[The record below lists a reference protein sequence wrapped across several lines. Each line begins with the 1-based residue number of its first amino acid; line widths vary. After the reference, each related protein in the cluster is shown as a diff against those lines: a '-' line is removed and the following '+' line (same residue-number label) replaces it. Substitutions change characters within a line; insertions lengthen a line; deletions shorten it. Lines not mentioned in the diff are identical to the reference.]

1 LNAASDPLGIP
12 IELLTGPLAQRA
24 KALLALMVGP
34 DAKFRDHQLEAIMA
48 VAAQR
53 RRLLLVEKT
62 GWGKSVVYFIATRLL
77 READLGPTIVIS
89 PLLALMRNQL
99 VLAER
104 AGLVAR
110 TVNSQN
116 QDDHGQIELELK
128 ADKCDLLLVSPERL
142 ANRIFVTET
151 LLSLPKGLGMFV
163 VDEAHCISD
172 WGHDFRLDY
181 RRIVNIVRSL
191 PDSVPVLATTAT
203 ANDRVVQDVQE
214 QFGGIDVV
222 RGPLA
227 RESLLLQNIRLDDQA
242 QRLAW
247 LAEHIPE
254 FTGSGVIYCL
264 TKRDC
269 ERVADWLRTRG
280 IEAFTYHSDLDRE
293 ARLDL
298 EDRLLQNRLKAL
310 VATIALGMGFDKPDL
325 GFVVHFQRPGSTVGY
340 YQQIGRAGRDLER
353 AYAILLNGRE
363 DDEIQDFFIQSAFP
377 ASDEQA
383 GVLRAIATKGPIS
396 RNRLLP
402 ILNMSLPR
410 LEKCLSFLELEGAV
424 AHVDGKWLRTANPW
438 TPDPDMGAAVS
449 RRRLEEL
456 EEMKAYV
463 LCDTCLMEEIARRLD
478 DPTAKKCGRCAN
490 DVGELV
496 SSQVDAKMLLEAISF
511 LKRRAIPIPARK
523 QWMGVPDRPYRIP
536 PGQQCEDG
544 LALCSWGDAGWG
556 DHVREGKQ
564 QTDRFADGLVEG
576 LADMI
581 KEWAPEPFPEWVTA
595 VPSLRHRELVQ
606 DLAARLA
613 SALGLVYRTALIKV
627 RETKPQK
634 LMANG
639 YQQATNVAGAF
650 KAAGDQVLDGPVF
663 LVDDVVDS
671 RWTMTE
677 CGARLREAG
686 SGPVYPVAL
695 ANAEGSGRSDW

>member
-1 LNAASDPLGIP
+1 LNAASYPQGIP
-12 IELLTGPLAQRA
+12 NELLTGPLAQRA
-24 KALLALMVGP
+24 KGLLAEMVGP
-34 DAKFRDHQLEAIMA
+34 DAEFHDHQLEAIMA
-48 VAAQR
+48 VAVQR
-53 RRLLLVEKT
+53 RRLLLVERT

-77 READLGPTIVIS
+77 RDAGLGPTIVIS

-99 VLAER
+99 ALAER

-116 QDDHGQIELELK
+116 PDEHNHIELELK
-128 ADKCDLLLVSPERL
+128 EDRCDLLLVSPERL
-142 ANRIFVTET
+142 ANRAFVAET

-203 ANDRVVQDVQE
+203 ANDRVVQDTQS
-214 QFGGIDVV
+214 QLGGIDVI

-247 LAEHIPE
+247 LAEHIPG
-254 FTGSGVIYCL
+254 FAGSGVIYCL

-269 ERVADWLRTRG
+269 ERVADWLHTKG
-280 IEAFTYHSDLDRE
+280 IEAYTYHSDLDRDE
-293 ARLDL
+293 RLDL
-298 EDRLLQNRLKAL
+298 EDRLLHNGLKAL

-325 GFVVHFQRPGSTVGY
+325 GFVIHFQRPGSTVGY
-340 YQQIGRAGRDLER
+340 YQQIGRAGRNLER

-363 DDEIQDFFIQSAFP
+363 DDEIQEFFIHSAFP
-377 ASDEQA
+377 SIDEQSA
-383 GVLRAIATKGPIS
+383 VLHAIEVRGPIS

-402 ILNMSLPR
+402 LINMNQPR
-410 LEKCLSFLELEGAV
+410 LEKCLSFLELQGAV
-424 AHVDGKWLRTANPW
+424 AHVDGRWLRTANPW
-438 TPDPDMGAAVS
+438 KPDLEVGAAVS
-449 RRRLEEL
+449 KVRLEEL

-463 LCDTCLMEEIARRLD
+463 LCESCLMEEIARRLD
-478 DPTAKKCGRCAN
+478 DPTAKRCGRCAN

-496 SSQVDAKMLLEAISF
+496 SSQVDAKLLLEAVSF
-511 LKRRAIPIPARK
+511 LKRRAIPVQARK
-523 QWMGVPDRPYRIP
+523 QWMGVPRRPFNIP
-536 PGQQCEDG
+536 RGQQCEDG
-544 LALCSWGDAGWG
+544 LALCAWGDAGWG
-556 DHVREGKQ
+556 DLVRAGKHQ
-564 QTDRFADGLVEG
+564 ADHFADDLVNGLVE
-576 LADMI
+576 MI
-581 KEWAPEPFPEWVTA
+581 KEWQPEPFPEWVTA
-595 VPSLRHRELVQ
+595 VPSLRRRELVP

-613 SALGLVYRTALIKV
+613 SALGLTYRAALIKV
-627 RETKPQK
+627 QETQPQK

-639 YQQATNVAGAF
+639 YQQATNVADAF
-650 KAAGDQVLDGPVF
+650 EAAGSQVLGGPVF
-663 LVDDVVDS
+663 LVDDIVDS

-677 CGARLREAG
+677 CGARLRQAG

-695 ANAEGSGRSDW
+695 ASAESSGRSDW